1 MKNYKTII
9 AAVVAGVA
17 LTAVTSQAT
26 ITVIGQPNA
35 EVAPATYG
43 ANILTTLVSPYVSP
57 VNSGFSGTFTSWVI
71 KAGADPIA
79 TANGFLGLTFV
90 FQASSIGGVIES
102 ISVNGFLGNIGATY
116 VPVNAVHPVAG
127 SGVTQS
133 AAGVVKVTWP
143 APDGYNG
150 AGDYVYIYTSAT
162 GYTTAFDSVQ
172 DGSSATPLGLAPVP
186 EPSTVVAGAL
196 MLLPFGIG
204 AIRSLRKDRTA

>member
-26 ITVIGQPNA
+26 ITVIAQPNA

-43 ANILTTLVSPYVSP
+43 ANILATLVSPYAGVAP
-57 VNSGFSGTFTSWVI
+57 FSGTFTSWVI
-71 KAGADPIA
+71 AAGADPIA
-79 TANGFLGLTFV
+79 TANGFTGLTFV
-90 FQASSIGGVIES
+90 FQASSTAGVIES
-102 ISVNGFLGNIGATY
+102 ISVNGVFGNIGATY
-116 VPVNAVHPVAG
+116 VPVNAVHPIAG
-127 SGVTQS
+127 TGVTQS
-133 AAGVVKVTWP
+133 AAGVVKVNWP

-150 AGDYVYIYTSAT
+150 AGDYVYIYTQAR
-162 GYTTAFDSVQ
+162 GFTTVFESVQ
-172 DGSSATPLGLAPVP
+172 DGSSDTPKGLAPVP